1 MNETATKP
9 LAKQSPKP
17 SIRDWLQS
25 QDFQKQAM
33 LALPKG
39 ANYVRFA
46 RSALTAT
53 FTNPK
58 LLDCTQSSFLNSL
71 MRLAQANLEPDGRRA
86 HLIPRKNKDG
96 TVHCT
101 LMIDYKG
108 IAEQARRNG
117 DVASIHCDVVC
128 DNDQFSYWF
137 GTGARLEHVPDPG
150 ERVPE
155 PPKPGKP
162 GNVRCAYAFVR
173 LKDGSEEFDVMS
185 TEEIERVRR
194 RSPAAD
200 DGPWVTDWPE
210 MAKKTVFRRL
220 SKLLTLSPELVELLE
235 HDEEPLTERERFNAA
250 KPVAA
255 SVAEAPTAPKRGR
268 PTKEPETP
276 RADIEQSSESLFGE
290 QQMPPGSVAESEQ
303 PVDVAKEQNAPE
315 TVLAR
320 VQILLIQHGFVDA
333 HLLELLRRVKL
344 IKDQKNLGEVDDEAL
359 RLVLEDWENCE
370 KRLEQIKAGK

>member
-9 LAKQSPKP
+9 LAKQNPKP
-17 SIRDWLQS
+17 SIRDFLQS

-58 LLDCTQSSFLNSL
+58 LLDCTQSSFLNCL

-96 TVHCT
+96 TIHCT
-101 LMIDYKG
+101 LQIDYKG
-108 IAEQARRNG
+108 IAEQARRYG
-117 DVASIHCDVVC
+117 DVTYIHCDVVC
-128 DNDQFSYWF
+128 DNDEFDYRF
-137 GTGARLEHVPDPG
+137 GTGAKLEH
-150 ERVPE
+150 
-155 PPKPGKP
+155 KPAVG
-162 GNVRCAYAFVR
+162 GRGGVWCAYAFVR
-173 LKDGSEEFDVMS
+173 QKDGTEEFDVMS
-185 TEEIERVRR
+185 TEEIETVRR

-200 DGPWVTDWPE
+200 DGPWITDWRE

-220 SKLLTLSPELVELLE
+220 SKILTLSPELVELLE

-255 SVAEAPTAPKRGR
+255 SVAEAPAAPKRGR
-268 PTKEPETP
+268 PVKEPVIP
-276 RADIEQSSESLFGE
+276 RPAIEQSSDSLFGE
-290 QQMPPGSVAESEQ
+290 PETVPGSVSEPEQ
-303 PVDVAKEQNAPE
+303 PVDAVKEQNAAE
-315 TVLAR
+315 SLLER
-320 VQILLIQHGFVDA
+320 VQGLLTQHGFVDA

-344 IKDQKNLGEVDDEAL
+344 IKDQKTLGEVDDEAL

>member
-1 MNETATKP
+1 MNETAAKP

-17 SIRDWLQS
+17 SIRDFLQS

-58 LLDCTQSSFLNSL
+58 LLDCTQSSFLNCL

-101 LMIDYKG
+101 LQIDYKG

-117 DVASIHCDVVC
+117 DVAYIHCDVVC
-128 DNDQFSYWF
+128 DNDQFDYRF
-137 GTGARLEHVPDPG
+137 GTGSKLEHVPAA
-150 ERVPE
+150 
-155 PPKPGKP
+155 
-162 GNVRCAYAFVR
+162 GNRGAVWCAYAFVR
-173 LKDGSEEFDVMS
+173 LKDGTEEFDVMS
-185 TEEIERVRR
+185 AEEIETVRR

-200 DGPWVTDWPE
+200 DGPWVTDWRE

-255 SVAEAPTAPKRGR
+255 SVAQAPIAPKRGR
-268 PTKEPETP
+268 PVKEPETP
-276 RADIEQSSESLFGE
+276 RPAIEQSSDSLFSDSLLGE
-290 QQMPPGSVAESEQ
+290 QQMPPEGVSLPEQ
-303 PVDVAKEQNAPE
+303 PLDAAGEQNAPE
-315 TVLAR
+315 TGLAR
-320 VQILLIQHGFVDA
+320 VQVLLIQHGFVDA

-344 IKDQKNLGEVDDEAL
+344 IKEEKSLDQVPEEKLQ
-359 RLVLEDWENCE
+359 LVLDEWDNCQA
-370 KRLEQIKAGK
+370 RLEQIKAGK